1 MPRPAKAIR
10 RSTRAIER
18 YSKST
23 ATRIEA
29 AQSKIDASPPTYS
42 PTDFATDVVS
52 QGLDLV
58 KAWLEVGRAL
68 SEMPPRAFI
77 DIRVTGSGSGPA
89 SNFTT
94 VQLDE
99 TVPGLPLL
107 SASALSC
114 PGVGNIPAAS
124 VALTN
129 PVAGPAVDDLKITVN
144 ITNSQ
149 AVGLYQGFVAIAGD
163 VVVDVFVSV
172 HT

>member
-23 ATRIEA
+23 ASRIET
-29 AQSKIDASPPTYS
+29 AQSKIDTSPSTYT

-77 DIRVTGSGSGPA
+77 DIRVTGGGGNA
-89 SNFTT
+89 SNFNTI
-94 VQLDE
+94 QLDE
-99 TVPGLPLL
+99 TVAGLGLL

-124 VALTN
+124 VALAN
-129 PVAGPAVDDLKITVN
+129 PGAGPAVDDLKVTV
-144 ITNSQ
+144 TVPNSQ
-149 AVGLYQGFVAIAGD
+149 SVGLYQGFVAVAGD
-163 VVVDVFVSV
+163 VVVDVYVSV